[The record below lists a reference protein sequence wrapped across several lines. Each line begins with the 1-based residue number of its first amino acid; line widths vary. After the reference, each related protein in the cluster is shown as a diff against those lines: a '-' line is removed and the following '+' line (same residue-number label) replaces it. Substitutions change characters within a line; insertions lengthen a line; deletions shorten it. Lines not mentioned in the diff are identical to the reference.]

1 MKNKLLLLAAGTAIA
16 GLAAA
21 PAKAVSNGV
30 LTFEGEVVSNTCNIV
45 AGTENQTI
53 RLPGVNAS
61 HFTGLGSTAARTRF
75 TVTISDC
82 TVATTARVFFEA
94 SATNINY
101 TQNALRNL
109 DTILPGGARGI
120 GFALWDENNAN
131 RISLGMAEQGTAFR
145 AAPAG
150 AATQLGYE
158 VAYVQY
164 EPVVV
169 PGIVRGQAEYTIQYQ

>member
-1 MKNKLLLLAAGTAIA
+1 MKEKLLLLVIGSAIV
-16 GLAAA
+16 GLSTA
-21 PAKAVSNGV
+21 PAHASNGT
-30 LTFEGEVVSNTCNIV
+30 LTFEGEIVSNTCHVV

-53 RLPGVNAS
+53 RLPSVNAT

-75 TVTISDC
+75 TVTITGC
-82 TVATTARVFFEA
+82 TVATTARVFYEA
-94 SATNINY
+94 SANNIDY

-109 DTILPGGARGI
+109 DTTLPGGARGI
-120 GFALWDENNAN
+120 GFALWDETNGN
-131 RISLGMAEQGTAFR
+131 RISLGMAAQGTAFR

-164 EPVVV
+164 EPTMT
-169 PGIVRGQAEYTIQYQ
+169 PGVVRGQVEYSIQYQ